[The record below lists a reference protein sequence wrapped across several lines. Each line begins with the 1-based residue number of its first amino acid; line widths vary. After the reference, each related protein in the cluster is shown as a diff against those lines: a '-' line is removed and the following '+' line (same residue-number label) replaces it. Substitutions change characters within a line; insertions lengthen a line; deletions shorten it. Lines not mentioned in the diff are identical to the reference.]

1 MRAKVAATYLRSLKK
16 TSPIF
21 VCRTDLIAVERFLD
35 LFAHRFLC
43 LVLFRYVLVVLHVR
57 QTNLA
62 SSLVN
67 FRRTQK
73 Y

>member
-1 MRAKVAATYLRSLKK
+1 M
-16 TSPIF
+16 F
-21 VCRTDLIAVERFLD
+21 MAVDRFSD

-43 LVLFRYVLVVLHVR
+43 FSFMFLCFSYSYVR

-67 FRRTQK
+67 FLAHRK